1 MGTSLKNVTMIPKVM
16 STSLILVKLSE
27 VYIFLKYGDQ
37 NMMYALAPT
46 TMTREKFKTS
56 ILRKIK
62 IKMYF

>member
-16 STSLILVKLSE
+16 SLILVKLSE
-27 VYIFLKYGDQ
+27 FYIFLKYGDQ